1 MHVGVH
7 AQKRDSRTVTCYS
20 QGSVVS
26 YASSNLITRFF
37 LMFISR
43 RLPSLLIVSA
53 VLSGQFAHREH
64 ATAKQPN
71 ILFIYTDDQSHRTV
85 SCYDEAFD
93 WVQTPNI
100 DQLAR
105 EGVRFRR
112 AYIGA
117 WCMPSRA
124 TLLTGHHQH
133 GIESMRMEGTYPG
146 SAYDAEKCRFWPS
159 VLRQHGYSTA
169 HIGKWHTGVDAGF
182 GRDWDHQK
190 VWNRPRH
197 PENAPNYYDNQLI
210 STDGGAPV
218 MVEGYT
224 TDNYTD
230 WAIEFIKGSASSEEK
245 PWYLWLCYGAVHGP
259 FTPAERHQQEYAGI
273 DVPVPSD
280 VYPPRPGKPVYAQK
294 MQFWEPGKNGRP
306 VERKVRDASPVG
318 MKDRPGRP
326 LKDWVRQYHQ
336 GVLAI
341 DENVGRLMKSLRE
354 TGQLE
359 NTLVVFTSDQGFAWG
374 QHGMKSKVAPHDA
387 AVAAPLIIRPVG
399 AASSSAGRGAVVDAP
414 VSGVDLPPTFFS
426 QAGIKLPWKMH
437 GRDLSPLLK
446 GTNKEWPHPA
456 MLVHTAKLYG
466 SATDIIP
473 GKEDSA
479 LYHGP
484 GIPWYVMLARGNY
497 KYVRTLVSGETEE
510 LYDISN
516 DPAELINLA
525 AEPKHQQR
533 LRQMRQEAVKELRRT
548 DAGFVDKLPAV
559 ADQPAFEPL
568 SSKADAWHKHVITR
582 AKGSINSAVSA
593 DFDKDGHV
601 DVLSSYDGKI
611 VLHRGPS
618 WDSYQLH
625 AFSRDNSRNKPRAD
639 CIHSC
644 LLDVDG
650 DGDLDFCGSSNTVFW
665 LECPD
670 DPFAGK
676 AWTYRTIDDEILG
689 THCLITGD
697 VNRDGRLDLI
707 ANSGRGPEQT
717 SVPNS
722 LTWLEVPENPRDSK
736 PWKRHVFADRDAP
749 GGSHY
754 TGIADVNGDGLPD
767 ICCGA
772 KGGPGF
778 DGGEWFAWWEQLPEQ
793 TEPWKKHLLATRQ
806 PGATNIQPC
815 DVNRDGE
822 MDFVATRGH
831 GQGVLWFRG
840 PEFTMIEIDSEIVG
854 PHCLVTVDLD
864 EDGDLDIA
872 TCGKEPDGEAV
883 WYAND
888 GSGSFVRREVGSKQ
902 GAYDIRAV
910 DMDGDYDLD
919 LLIAGHSSKNIVW
932 FENPLP

>member
-1 MHVGVH
+1 MFL
-7 AQKRDSRTVTCYS
+7 
-20 QGSVVS
+20 VS
-26 YASSNLITRFF
+26 LLDIQ
-37 LMFISR
+37 LMFC
-43 RLPSLLIVSA
+43 VC
-53 VLSGQFAHREH
+53 VD
-64 ATAKQPN
+64 AKPPN

-85 SCYDEAFD
+85 GCYDEAFD
-93 WVQTPNI
+93 WVKTPNI

-112 AYIGA
+112 AYIGS

-133 GIESMRMEGTYPG
+133 GIESMRMEGPYPG
-146 SAYDAEKCRFWPS
+146 SAYNPEQCRFWPS
-159 VLRQHGYSTA
+159 AFRQQGYATA

-197 PENAPNYYDNQLI
+197 PENAPNYYDKQLI
-210 STDGGAPV
+210 STDGGEPV
-218 MVEGYT
+218 MVDGYT

-230 WAIEFIKGSASSEEK
+230 WAIDFIQGEARNPEK

-259 FTPAERHQQEYAGI
+259 FTPAERHQQDYVGV
-273 DVPVPSD
+273 DVPVPAD
-280 VYPPRPGKPVYAQK
+280 VYPPRAGKPAYVQE
-294 MQFWEPGKNGRP
+294 MEFWEPGKDGRP
-306 VERKVRDASPVG
+306 VERKVRESSPVG

-326 LKDWVRQYHQ
+326 LSDWVRQYHQ

-341 DENVGRLMKSLRE
+341 DENVGRLMESLRQ

-387 AVAAPLIIRPVG
+387 AVAAPLIIRPIG
-399 AASSSAGRGAVVDAP
+399 NASSKEGRGVVVDAP

-426 QAGIKLPWKMH
+426 QAGLKLPWKMH
-437 GRDLSPLLK
+437 GRDLSPLLTGGEK
-446 GTNKEWPHPA
+446 SWTHPA

-466 SATDIIP
+466 SATDQIP
-473 GKEDSA
+473 GENDAA

-484 GIPWYVMLARGNY
+484 GIPWYVMLARGDY
-497 KYVRTLVSGETEE
+497 KYVRTLVTGETEE
-510 LYDISN
+510 LYDISS

-525 AEPKHQQR
+525 AESKHQDR
-533 LRQMRQEAVKELRRT
+533 LRQMRRQAVDELRRT
-548 DAGFVDKLPAV
+548 DAGFVDYLPAV
-559 ADQPAFEPL
+559 AIQPAFLPL
-568 SSKADAWHKHVITR
+568 SAKPDPWRKHVIAR
-582 AKGSINSAVSA
+582 AKGSVNSAVSA
-593 DFDKDGHV
+593 DFDNDGHV
-601 DVLSSYDGKI
+601 DVLSSYDGKV
-611 VLHRGPS
+611 VLHRGPN
-618 WDSYQLH
+618 WDAHQLH
-625 AFSRDNSRNKPRAD
+625 AFSRDNSRNKPRPD

-670 DPFAGK
+670 DPFSGK

-697 VNRDGRLDLI
+697 VNQDGRLDLI
-707 ANSGRGPEQT
+707 ANSGRGPGQT
-717 SVPNS
+717 TIPNS
-722 LTWLEVPENPRDSK
+722 LTWLEVPQDPKAPK

-749 GGSHY
+749 GGNHY

-778 DGGEWFAWWEQLPEQ
+778 EGGEWFAWWEQLPDQ
-793 TEPWKKHLLATRQ
+793 AEPWKKHLLAANQ
-806 PGATNIQPC
+806 PGATNIQPL
-815 DVNRDGE
+815 DVNQDGT

-840 PEFTMIEIDSEIVG
+840 PEFTMLEIDSEIEG
-854 PHCLVTVDLD
+854 PHCLVLVDLD
-864 EDGDLDIA
+864 EDGDVDVA
-872 TCGKEPDGEAV
+872 TCGKEPGGLAV

-888 GSGSFVRREVGSKQ
+888 GDGNFVRHEVGSNQ

-910 DMDGDYDLD
+910 DMDGDHDLD

>member
-1 MHVGVH
+1 M
-7 AQKRDSRTVTCYS
+7 S
-20 QGSVVS
+20 
-26 YASSNLITRFF
+26 FW
-37 LMFISR
+37 R
-43 RLPSLLIVSA
+43 RLLLLQFVA
-53 VLSGQFAHREH
+53 VLLSVQLAHIEP
-64 ATAKQPN
+64 ATAKRPN

-85 SCYDEAFD
+85 SCYDDAFD

-105 EGVRFRR
+105 EGACFRR
-112 AYIGA
+112 AYIGS

-133 GIESMRMEGTYPG
+133 GIESMRMEGPYPG
-146 SAYDAEKCRFWPS
+146 SAYDPEQCRFWPS
-159 VLRQHGYSTA
+159 VLRQQGYVTA

-197 PENAPNYYDNQLI
+197 PDNAPNYYDKQLI
-210 STDGGAPV
+210 STDGGEPV
-218 MVEGYT
+218 MVDGYT

-230 WAIEFIKGSASSEEK
+230 WAMDFIQSEARGQDK

-259 FTPAERHQQEYAGI
+259 FTPALRHQQDYAGI
-273 DVPVPSD
+273 EVPVPVD
-280 VYPPRPGKPVYAQK
+280 VYPPRPGKPAYVQK
-294 MQFWEPGKNGRP
+294 MEFWEPGKNGEP
-306 VERKVRDASPVG
+306 VERKVRESSPVG

-326 LKDWVRQYHQ
+326 LSDWVRQYHQ

-341 DENVGRLMKSLRE
+341 DENVGRLMDSLRK

-387 AVAAPLIIRPVG
+387 AVAAPLIIRPAG
-399 AASSSAGRGAVVDAP
+399 PASSKRGRGVVVDAP
-414 VSGVDLPPTFFS
+414 VSGVDLPPTFFA
-426 QAGIKLPWKMH
+426 QAGVKLPWKMH
-437 GRDLSPLLK
+437 GRDLSPLLTDEK
-446 GTNKEWPHPA
+446 KNWPHPA
-456 MLVHTAKLYG
+456 MLVHTGKRYG
-466 SATDIIP
+466 SATNQIP
-473 GKEDSA
+473 GKDEAA

-484 GIPWYVMLARGNY
+484 GIPWYVMLAQGHY

-510 LYDISN
+510 LYDISR
-516 DPAELINLA
+516 DPGELVNLA
-525 AEPKHQQR
+525 AESTHQAR
-533 LRQMRQEAVKELRRT
+533 LRTMRRQAVEELRRT
-548 DAGFVDKLPAV
+548 DAGFVDDLPAV
-559 ADQPAFEPL
+559 ANQPAFVPL
-568 SSKADAWHKHVITR
+568 SGKSEPWRKHVVAH
-582 AKGSINSAVSA
+582 AKGNVNSAVSA
-593 DFDKDGHV
+593 DFDDDGHV
-601 DVLSSYDGKI
+601 DVLSSYDGKV
-611 VLHRGPS
+611 VLHRGPN
-618 WDSYQLH
+618 WDAYQLH
-625 AFSRDNSRNKPRAD
+625 AFSRDNSRNKPRPD

-644 LLDVDG
+644 LLDVDH

-670 DPFAGK
+670 DPFSGD

-707 ANSGRGPEQT
+707 ANSGRGPAQT
-717 SVPNS
+717 SIPNS
-722 LTWLEVPENPRDSK
+722 LTWLEVPENPRKSE

-749 GGSHY
+749 GGNHY

-767 ICCGA
+767 ISCAA

-778 DGGEWFAWWEQLPEQ
+778 EGGEWFAWWEQLPNQ
-793 TEPWKKHLLATRQ
+793 TEPWKKHLLASRQ
-806 PGATNIQPC
+806 PGATNIQP
-815 DVNRDGE
+815 RDLNQDGK

-831 GQGVLWFRG
+831 GRGVLWFRA
-840 PEFTMIEIDSEIVG
+840 PEFSRIEIDPEIVG

-872 TCGKEPDGEAV
+872 TCGKEADGMAV

-888 GSGSFVRREVGSKQ
+888 GDGNFVRREVGSNQ

-919 LLIAGHSSKNIVW
+919 LLIAGHASKNVVW